1 MYLCKDF
8 SAKIISPS
16 FFTVYL
22 NDDQNYKLKLYHN
35 QRGGKKKEKRNR
47 FAKKI

>member
-1 MYLCKDF
+1 MFQQKMFLLF
-8 SAKIISPS
+8 SLRSIYVI
-16 FFTVYL
+16 L